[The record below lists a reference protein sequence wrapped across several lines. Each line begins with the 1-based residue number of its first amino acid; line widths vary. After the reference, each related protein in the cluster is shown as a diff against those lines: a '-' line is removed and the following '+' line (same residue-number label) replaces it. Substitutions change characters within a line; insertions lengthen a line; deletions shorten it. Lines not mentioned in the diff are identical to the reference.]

1 MLLVGRQEGH
11 PACKKPSGGV
21 LAWLSV
27 WSKVQTCMLPLAQS
41 MPLPLTVSCF
51 SKIQIGFT
59 FLVLAHLGSP
69 GKGPLDG
76 CVCVCVIQGTTR
88 YATRSWR
95 QSWSLRSSADF
106 AAHSRT
112 FDRSSWKCSTQASAA
127 VCTTDSCT
135 SSALRTGSPWP
146 DTSGSNSASRCVVR
160 RISCFLDFKFY
171 VPLCKDD
178 GSRCQ
183 RVAWV
188 GVCVLQLFMYCLLT
202 HTHTRTH
209 ARTTHTRTHARTHT
223 HL

>member
-1 MLLVGRQEGH
+1 
-11 PACKKPSGGV
+11 
-21 LAWLSV
+21 
-27 WSKVQTCMLPLAQS
+27 
-41 MPLPLTVSCF
+41 
-51 SKIQIGFT
+51 
-59 FLVLAHLGSP
+59 
-69 GKGPLDG
+69 
-76 CVCVCVIQGTTR
+76 VCVIQGMTR

-202 HTHTRTH
+202 HTHT
-209 ARTTHTRTHARTHT
+209 HARTHT
-223 HL
+223 HTPLMALCPGLPGSAGTRKVKPMWILLKQETMSGGGISLAICKYASRSRQITTPAPHHSVFTGRMPFLPPNQQHQSTEDKVCLLTHC